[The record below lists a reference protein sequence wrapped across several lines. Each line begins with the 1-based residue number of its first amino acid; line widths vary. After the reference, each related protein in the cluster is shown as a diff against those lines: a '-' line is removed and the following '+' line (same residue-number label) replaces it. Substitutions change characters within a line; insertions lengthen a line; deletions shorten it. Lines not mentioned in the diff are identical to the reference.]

1 MFTRTVT
8 VGVAVSVVGAALL
21 LAGCNGAMGEAGPR
35 SNTTVAAT
43 STTDSAPS
51 AVAVPATLNPAIIG
65 QAEKHHTAVLT
76 RALAGTTLD
85 EKQWIVLN
93 QTLAAP
99 EPVERAAHITRIA
112 GLTRWDP
119 ADVESSLQALLD
131 SGLLHV
137 ISDGLLEPTAAGK
150 SLADK
155 VRAESGAIVT
165 AAYGVVAPED
175 LAITARVLTTITAR
189 MAEELAR
196 G

>member
-1 MFTRTVT
+1 MFTRTATFGVT
-8 VGVAVSVVGAALL
+8 VSVVGAALL
-21 LAGCNGAMGEAGPR
+21 LAGCNEATSESGPH
-35 SNTTVAAT
+35 SNTTVAVA
-43 STTDSAPS
+43 STTESAPS
-51 AVAVPATLNPAIIG
+51 AAAPATLNPAIIG
-65 QAEKHHTAVLT
+65 QAEKHHAAVLT

-99 EPVERAAHITRIA
+99 EPVERAAHITRVA

-137 ISDGLLEPTAAGK
+137 ISDGSVEPTAAGK
-150 SLADK
+150 TLADK

-165 AAYGVVAPED
+165 AAYGAVAPED

-189 MAEELAR
+189 MAEELAH

>member
-1 MFTRTVT
+1 MFNRTAT
-8 VGVAVSVVGAALL
+8 FSVAASAIGAALL
-21 LAGCNGAMGEAGPR
+21 LVGCSGATGDAGTP

-43 STTDSAPS
+43 STTQSAPS
-51 AVAVPATLNPAIIG
+51 APATLSPSIVG
-65 QAEKHHTAVLT
+65 QAEKHHAALLA

-93 QTLAAP
+93 QTLAAT

-112 GLTRWDP
+112 GLTRWNP
-119 ADVESSLQALLD
+119 ADVETALRALLD
-131 SGLLHV
+131 SGLLQV
-137 ISDGLLEPTAAGK
+137 FSDGLVEPTAVGRTV
-150 SLADK
+150 ADK

-165 AAYGVVAPED
+165 AAYGAVAPED
-175 LAITARVLTTITAR
+175 LAITARVLTVITAR